1 MIAILQAGGAGTRL
15 KAISGNLPK
24 PMVPIGG
31 KPILEHEI
39 NNLVE
44 NGITELYIVISK
56 KGKSIPQ
63 YFGDGSSWGAHIH
76 YLMEEEPLGTGG
88 VLALLHDVIQDDFIF
103 CFADLMFHLSW
114 SKFIAFH
121 EQSGAAITA
130 FAHPNSH
137 PYDSDVLVADSAGF
151 ISRIESKNG
160 PRLLPYE
167 NLTNAGL
174 YVAKKEVADFVV
186 DPVKIDFE
194 KVILQHF
201 IEQQKANV
209 YRSSEYVKDCGTP
222 ERYEMVCQDLKEGIV
237 FQKSLDHPQKCIFLD
252 RDGTINRYQGYVT
265 RLAEMEL
272 LPGVAKA
279 IRSINHS
286 PYLAICVTNQPV
298 VARGEATETELQMI
312 HRKMEDLLGEEG
324 AYLDDLYYCPHHP
337 DKGFPGERIEYKIEC
352 TCRKPKIGMLLKAQ
366 EHYHIDFKE
375 SWMIGDTYR
384 DVETG
389 YNAGCK
395 TILLTSGAPHKGTP
409 DDHIQPDF
417 VFPTLE
423 EAVSFVLSKDGTFVD
438 KKEKTK

>member
-151 ISRIESKNG
+151 ISRIESKNE

-174 YVAKKEVADFVV
+174 YVAKK
-186 DPVKIDFE
+186 KSR
-194 KVILQHF
+194 ILWS
-201 IEQQKANV
+201 IP
-209 YRSSEYVKDCGTP
+209 S
-222 ERYEMVCQDLKEGIV
+222 
-237 FQKSLDHPQKCIFLD
+237 
-252 RDGTINRYQGYVT
+252 
-265 RLAEMEL
+265 
-272 LPGVAKA
+272 
-279 IRSINHS
+279 RSI
-286 PYLAICVTNQPV
+286 
-298 VARGEATETELQMI
+298 
-312 HRKMEDLLGEEG
+312 
-324 AYLDDLYYCPHHP
+324 
-337 DKGFPGERIEYKIEC
+337 
-352 TCRKPKIGMLLKAQ
+352 LK
-366 EHYHIDFKE
+366 K
-375 SWMIGDTYR
+375 
-384 DVETG
+384 
-389 YNAGCK
+389 
-395 TILLTSGAPHKGTP
+395 
-409 DDHIQPDF
+409 
-417 VFPTLE
+417 
-423 EAVSFVLSKDGTFVD
+423 
-438 KKEKTK
+438 